1 MLIEEQM
8 APSDNN
14 ALIKYVC
21 HACFIFRVHI
31 LSLKLNS
38 DIGHSD
44 IYDFKNWIWS
54 WAKQDSLSNK
64 YLH

>member
-44 IYDFKNWIWS
+44 IYDFKN
-54 WAKQDSLSNK
+54 
-64 YLH
+64 